1 VVAVVAG
8 ASYGLKPLTVL
19 AEAEEAPAAE
29 QPETQTVEGQ
39 IAPDQRFKIKDLL
52 AQANIDYAYKQLPDE
67 SAAYDGKLYQVV
79 PETIWWHWDG
89 GPTPSATYKDRVFVT
104 YNGLA
109 GRTRRGDPVSVQFCA
124 GPGKVLQMLPVTQTH
139 IIQGR
144 LTDDRG
150 IKEVREALSFG
161 GIQIETTGDRYG
173 KKAPSEVQ
181 TDTLLR
187 LTLLLMKEYGIP
199 FRRILGH
206 FERSPVVRKVD
217 PGLKYM
223 KKTRV
228 RLLKMLLEE
237 EAFDLIGPPEGW
249 RFYRLIEAKKK
260 TVKVIT
266 QTSDEILESLTPVE
280 RGSVREYFE
289 PGEGT
294 T

>member
-1 VVAVVAG
+1 VIVVVAG
-8 ASYGLKPLTVL
+8 GSYGLRPLTVL
-19 AEAEEAPAAE
+19 AEAEEASSTE
-29 QPETQTVEGQ
+29 QPETQIVEGQ

-67 SAAYDGKLYQVV
+67 SAAFDGKLYQVV

-89 GPTPSATYKDRVFVT
+89 GPTPSATYKDRVFAT

-124 GPGKVLQMLPVTQTH
+124 GPGKVLQMLPITKTH

-150 IKEVREALSFG
+150 IEAVREALSFG

-181 TDTLLR
+181 TETLLQ
-187 LTLLLMKEYGIP
+187 LTFLLMVEFGIP
-199 FRRILGH
+199 FTHILGH

-228 RLLKMLLEE
+228 RLLKMLLEAE
-237 EAFDLIGPPEGW
+237 EFDLAGPPKGW
-249 RFYRLIEAKKK
+249 KFYKLIETKKK

-266 QTSDEILESLTPVE
+266 QTPDEILESLTPAE
-280 RGSVREYFE
+280 RELVREYFE
-289 PGEGT
+289 PEEGAA
-294 T
+294 